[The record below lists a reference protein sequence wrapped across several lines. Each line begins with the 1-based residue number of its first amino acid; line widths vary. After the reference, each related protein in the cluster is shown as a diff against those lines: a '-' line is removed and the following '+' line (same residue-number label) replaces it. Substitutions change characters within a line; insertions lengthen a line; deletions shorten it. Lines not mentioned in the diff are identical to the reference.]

1 MNEGKL
7 LAAIREALAGSRGPR
22 EDARTV
28 DGILAGLR
36 RAHAMGDGGRVLG
49 YGVARLFGPD
59 GRLRLAVPFAN
70 LITDYG
76 DQFYVQRG
84 SGVAA
89 PAAVTG
95 MRLGTGVTAVAK
107 NGAGAAIV
115 TYVAGSE
122 KALDGGYPAAAT
134 KGAGLGW
141 RATYQTTWGA
151 GLATANG
158 LAEAVVTNESPL
170 TDVAGVAGDTVSRA
184 LLNPVVNKG
193 ANDTLVITW
202 THDLLGS

>member
-1 MNEGKL
+1 MQMDHL
-7 LAAIREALAGSRGPR
+7 LELIREALAGGRSSR
-22 EDARTV
+22 EDAKAV
-28 DGILAGLR
+28 DRVLAGVR
-36 RAHAMGDGGRVLG
+36 RLHRLGEGGRLLG

-84 SGVAA
+84 AGVSA

-107 NGAGAAIV
+107 NLAGAAIV

-122 KALDGGYPAAAT
+122 KALDGGYPTVAT

-151 GLATANG
+151 GVATANG

-170 TDVAGVAGDTVSRA
+170 TDVAGAVGNTVSRA

-193 ANDTLVITW
+193 AADTLVITW